1 MGILRTAAEGGAEVG
16 MKGTHASFHS
26 PPLYSK
32 MATVDY
38 ESSVDPEMD
47 LTSDEELE
55 RYPKTAVTLIRG
67 RPTRPCSSWVLGK
80 LRLGIQMYRDPELVI
95 AA

>member
-1 MGILRTAAEGGAEVG
+1 MGILRTAAEGGAEG
-16 MKGTHASFHS
+16 SMKGSHASFHP

-38 ESSVDPEMD
+38 DSSADPEMD

-55 RYPKTAVTLIRG
+55 RYPKKAIALI
-67 RPTRPCSSWVLGK
+67 
-80 LRLGIQMYRDPELVI
+80 
-95 AA
+95 

>member
-1 MGILRTAAEGGAEVG
+1 MGILRTAAEGGAEG
-16 MKGTHASFHS
+16 SMKGTHASFHS

-55 RYPKTAVTLIRG
+55 RYPKRAVTLIWG
-67 RPTRPCSSWVLGK
+67 RPTRLWGSWVLGK
-80 LRLGIQMYRDPELVI
+80 LPSGIQMYKDPEIVI